1 MDAILT
7 NYPVSRNFQQRLA
20 TLITGDV
27 LNISLTELKQRSAF
41 KLLTHLR
48 SLRVENL
55 VLPAEDENGS
65 ALLPILKLVA
75 SIVPARQIYLVD
87 ADLRPQRISRLDV
100 IGSVVRLAH
109 ASAVARTAVMRVRHE
124 IARLLATERI
134 AIDKVDGFEVLYLN
148 ANLWFGVKAGGSV
161 GHISGVVNALL
172 QTGCAVHFASAGG
185 RLMVKDAATYIQLV
199 PPAYFGLPQEC
210 NHYRFHFHVVQQL
223 KQLATHRHFDFIY
236 QRLSLANYS
245 GVVLSRS
252 LGIPLVLEYNGSE
265 VWVARNWGRPLWK
278 EALAEQIEEA
288 NLRHAHLVVTIS
300 DVLRDELLDRGVAAE
315 RIVTYPNCIDP
326 EMFDPERFTAQEVA
340 ELRRCHGIPA
350 DAVVVTFLGTFGQW
364 HGAEVLAQAIQQLID
379 NHQGWVEAKKVHFLL
394 VGDGMKMPNVRK
406 ILGNHAQG
414 PYVTL
419 AGLVPQHEA
428 PLYLASSNILCS
440 PHVPNADGT
449 KFFGSPTKLFEYM
462 AMGKAI
468 IASDLDQIG
477 NVLRNGARLD
487 ALESA
492 EETAEYGQV
501 ALLVE
506 PGNVEQLVTG
516 IQRLIDEPSLC
527 EVLGRKARSLALER
541 YTWRCHVHEIMNG
554 LRMVMKPQV

>member
-1 MDAILT
+1 MDAVLT
-7 NYPVSRNFQQRLA
+7 NYPISGNFQQRLA

-27 LNISLTELKQRSAF
+27 LKLSLTELKQRPTF
-41 KLLTHLR
+41 KLLTDLR

-55 VLPAEDENGS
+55 FLPIEDENGS

-87 ADLRPQRISRLDV
+87 ADLHPQRISRLDA
-100 IGSVVRLAH
+100 IGSVVRLAY
-109 ASAVARTAVMRVRHE
+109 ASVVARTAMMRARPE
-124 IARLLATERI
+124 IDNLLATERI
-134 AIDKVDGFEVLYLN
+134 AVDKVAGSEVLYIN

-185 RLMVKDAATYIQLV
+185 RLMVKDAATYIQLE
-199 PPAYFGLPQEC
+199 PPSYFGLPPEC

-223 KQLATHRHFDFIY
+223 KQLATHRRFDFIY
-236 QRLSLANYS
+236 QRLSIANYS

-265 VWVARNWGRPLWK
+265 AWIARNWGRPLS
-278 EALAEQIEEA
+278 EQALAEQVEAA
-288 NLRHAHLVVTIS
+288 NLRHAHLVVTVS
-300 DVLRDELLDRGVAAE
+300 DVLRDELLDRGLAPE

-326 EMFDPERFTAQEVA
+326 DMFAPERFTAQEVA
-340 ELRRCHGIPA
+340 ELRRRHGIPA

-364 HGAEVLAQAIQQLID
+364 HGAEVLAQAIRQLID
-379 NHQGWVEAKKVHFLL
+379 DYQGWVEAKKVHFLL
-394 VGDGMKMPNVRK
+394 VGDGLKMPDVRK
-406 ILGNHAQG
+406 SLGNHLQG

-419 AGLVPQHEA
+419 SGLVPQHEA
-428 PLYLASSNILCS
+428 PLYLASSDILCS

-468 IASDLDQIG
+468 VASELDQIG
-477 NVLRNGARLD
+477 TVLANSLKAANLPLD
-487 ALESA
+487 DSLEA
-492 EETAEYGQV
+492 DKEPL
-501 ALLVE
+501 ALLCQ
-506 PGNVEQLVTG
+506 PGSASQHADGIRFLVNY
-516 IQRLIDEPSLC
+516 QHWRER
-527 EVLGRKARSLALER
+527 LGRNARREALDR
-541 YTWRCHVHEIMNG
+541 YTWRHHVQAILAG
-554 LRMVMKPQV
+554 LVSCG